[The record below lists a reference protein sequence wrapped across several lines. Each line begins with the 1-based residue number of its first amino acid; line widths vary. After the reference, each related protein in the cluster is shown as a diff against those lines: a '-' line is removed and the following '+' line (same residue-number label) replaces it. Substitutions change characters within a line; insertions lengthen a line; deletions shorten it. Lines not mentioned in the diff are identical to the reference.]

1 MNGSGRLAHF
11 LMLGRSAQRH
21 VQEMPGTVP
30 QTPLMISDKFDVS
43 EVLPDESRDACDAA
57 ETFKL
62 FFVFENYLRDFILTV
77 LSETDKENWW
87 NSVPKDVQDE
97 VAKLEDAEDKKK
109 WMNVDS
115 RGKLALVTLPQ
126 LIRIMDENTLW
137 KSHFER
143 LVRDKQLL
151 QQTRFVVH
159 TRNTVCHMST
169 VNVEEHERLKQV
181 MRDWFRVVSP

>member
-1 MNGSGRLAHF
+1 MKGSERLALF
-11 LMLGRSAQRH
+11 LMVGRSAQK
-21 VQEMPGTVP
+21 QLAEIPGTVP
-30 QTPLMISDKFDVS
+30 STPLLVSEQFDLG
-43 EVLPDESRDACDAA
+43 EVLPEETRDAVSAA

-87 NSVPKDVQDE
+87 DAVPQDLKDD
-97 VAKLEDAEDKKK
+97 VAKLEENEDKRK

-126 LIRIMDENTLW
+126 LIRIMDDNKTW
-137 KSHFER
+137 KNYFEP

-151 QQTRFVVH
+151 QLTRLVVH
-159 TRNTVCHMST
+159 TRNTICHMST
-169 VNVEEHERLKQV
+169 VTAEEHERLQQV
-181 MRDWFRVVSP
+181 MRDWFRIVSP